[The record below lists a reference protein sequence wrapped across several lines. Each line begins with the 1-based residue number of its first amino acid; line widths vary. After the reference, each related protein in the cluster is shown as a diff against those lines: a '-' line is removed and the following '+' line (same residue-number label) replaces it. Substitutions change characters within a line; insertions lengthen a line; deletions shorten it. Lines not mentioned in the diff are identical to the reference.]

1 MNFPTFA
8 NLLAEIKSLP
18 AGLEK
23 ILSRQTTHPQNEK
36 PERVKGLFAQT
47 AARESRW
54 SSLDT
59 GKIKLDVRQMRI
71 CLWHGCL
78 SGRWECWIL
87 AGNSHLSLVSQLRNL
102 QIP

>member
-23 ILSRQTTHPQNEK
+23 ILSRETTLLKNEK
-36 PERVKGLFAQT
+36 RKRGLFAQT

-54 SSLDT
+54 PSLDV
-59 GKIKLDVRQMRI
+59 DM
-71 CLWHGCL
+71 
-78 SGRWECWIL
+78 ECIIRDD
-87 AGNSHLSLVSQLRNL
+87 AY
-102 QIP
+102 I